1 MNARTAEIERPI
13 RVALLG
19 FNSRTFNMLQ
29 MFFSSRGKGLA
40 ELVSERDAEAAIFD
54 LDALDGLQL
63 WQKFARDGSRP
74 ALVLSVTEHTL
85 ENAVWVRKPLNLDT
99 FAHAVDQLVLAC
111 RSSATHLPVKIES
124 TADPALVMRT
134 AGKRPA
140 SSTDSQPAPKHS
152 RPVAAAAAVDTAPPG
167 ALQPAPVQAFDAAIN
182 RSTRLLKPAN
192 EDDYYHRDLRSFY
205 GDRSDNHYL
214 DRDRQGE
221 LFYDPDKYLQGILA
235 TELANTRRTG
245 VAVRLEGLGKPLI
258 LLADKNLLLSDM
270 RDQYLRGLCTQPSH
284 ILRVSSSRAADLEL
298 PTGQAALMVRGECVL
313 WKVALWTS
321 RGRVPTGTALDR
333 PVRLRRWP
341 NFTRLSKAP
350 HAVQIVAHW
359 SRSPCSLRSTAE
371 ALQVPYRAV
380 FGVFSACKALGLVDQ
395 DFGAMSS
402 QRGGNPLADI
412 PEATRRRLLGALLRK
427 LG

>member
-13 RVALLG
+13 KVALLG

-29 MFFSSRGKGLA
+29 MFFSSQGKGLA

-63 WQKFARDGSRP
+63 WHKFARDGSRP
-74 ALVLSVTEHTL
+74 ALVLSVKEQTL
-85 ENAVWVRKPLNLDT
+85 EKAVWVRKPLNLDT
-99 FAHAVDQLVLAC
+99 FAHAVDQLVQAC
-111 RSSATHLPVKIES
+111 RSSATRLPGKIEG

-134 AGKRPA
+134 ASPPPSAPA
-140 SSTDSQPAPKHS
+140 DSQPAPK
-152 RPVAAAAAVDTAPPG
+152 RRLPIAAARVLNAVPPG
-167 ALQPAPVQAFDAAIN
+167 PMEPAPGQAFEAAIN
-182 RSTRLLKPAN
+182 RSARLLKPAH

-214 DRDRQGE
+214 DPEKRDE

-235 TELANTRRTG
+235 TELENTRRTG
-245 VAVRLEGLGKPLI
+245 LAVRLEGLGKPLI

-270 RDQYLRGLCTQPSH
+270 RDQYLRGLCTQPSS
-284 ILRVSSSRAADLEL
+284 ILRVSSSRAAGLEL
-298 PTGQAALMVRGECVL
+298 PASQAALMVRGESVL

-321 RGRVPTGTALDR
+321 RGRVPTGTALNQ

-341 NFTRLSKAP
+341 NFTRLSKTP

-359 SRSPCSLRSTAE
+359 SRSPCSLSDTAE

-380 FGVFSACKALGLVDQ
+380 FGVFSACKALGLADQ
-395 DFGAMSS
+395 DLGTMSS
-402 QRGGNPLADI
+402 QRGGSPLADI
-412 PEATRRRLLGALLRK
+412 PENTRRRLLGALLRK